1 MTAYLNKTFD
11 LNEHELVELF
21 DEVNLWGAP
30 FGLLLLD
37 TVRYR
42 KHITALDIGFGA
54 GFPLTELA
62 MRLGSTSK
70 VYGIDPW
77 ERATQRAE
85 RKLGLYGIQNVE
97 IIRGVAEN
105 IPLPDAHL
113 DLIVSNNGINNVQD
127 LPKALSECART
138 LKPGG
143 QFVQSMNLNT
153 TMHEFYDAMEQAL
166 RELELPEAV
175 ENMRAQIYK
184 MRKPLEEMTSLLEA
198 HGFKVLSVLHD
209 SFSYKF
215 ADGSALLNHYFM
227 QLGFMGGWK
236 SVLDEAQ
243 QAPVF
248 ERVEAILNEQAAS
261 NGVVQ
266 LTVPFVV
273 IDCERV
279 SSPT

>member
-1 MTAYLNKTFD
+1 MTDYLEKSFD

-42 KHITALDIGFGA
+42 KNIAALDIGFGA

-62 MRLGSTSK
+62 MRLGNSST

-77 ERATQRAE
+77 ETAVKRAE
-85 RKLGLYGIQNVE
+85 RKLVHYGIRNVE
-97 IIRGVAEN
+97 IIRGVAEA
-105 IPLPDAHL
+105 IPLPNTHL

-127 LPKALSECART
+127 LPKALSECARV

-153 TMHEFYDAMEQAL
+153 TMMEFYNAMEQAL
-166 RELELPEAV
+166 QELEMPETVA
-175 ENMRAQIYK
+175 EMHAQIYK
-184 MRKPLEEMTSLLEA
+184 MRKPLEEMTKLLEQ
-198 HGFKVLSVLHD
+198 HGFSIREVRQD
-209 SFSYKF
+209 AFSYKF

-236 SVLDEAQ
+236 SVLPEAAQ
-243 QAPVF
+243 TTVF
-248 ERVEAILNEQAAS
+248 ERIEALLNQQAAA
-261 NGVVQ
+261 NGLVE

-279 SSPT
+279 SSPA